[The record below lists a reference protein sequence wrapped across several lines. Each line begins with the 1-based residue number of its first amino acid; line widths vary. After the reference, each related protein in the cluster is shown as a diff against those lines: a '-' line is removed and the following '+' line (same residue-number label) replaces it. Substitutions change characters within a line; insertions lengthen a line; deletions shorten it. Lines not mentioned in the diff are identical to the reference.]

1 MTCLVPGDGAGQLG
15 GQRADGFAHCLAGQA
30 GVTPAGQVQQ
40 QQQVAGGA
48 LDQGADGGAA
58 ILADGQVAFPAC
70 RP

>member
-40 QQQVAGGA
+40 QVAGGA

>member
-40 QQQVAGGA
+40 QQVAGGA